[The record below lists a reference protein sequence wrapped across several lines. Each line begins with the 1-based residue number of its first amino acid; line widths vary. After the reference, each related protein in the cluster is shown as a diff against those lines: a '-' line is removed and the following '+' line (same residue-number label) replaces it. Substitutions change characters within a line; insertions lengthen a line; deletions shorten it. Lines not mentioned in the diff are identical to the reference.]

1 MKLETRQFGEIEVDE
16 RALITFPE
24 GIPGFEDLRSYT
36 MLEEGDGVFYYLQ
49 SIEDGNIAFP
59 IINPYLIKPDYAP
72 CISEH
77 YFQKLGGGESSE
89 FTVFLVTTLRED
101 VMASTVNLQAPLL
114 IHTERKKGV
123 QAIVED
129 GMYHS
134 KHKVVDLLQE
144 RDQ

>member
-16 RALITFPE
+16 ATLITFPE
-24 GIPGFEDLRSYT
+24 GIPGFEDLKQYT

-59 IINPYLIKPDYAP
+59 IINPYLIKSDYAP
-72 CISEH
+72 SISEH

-89 FTVFLVTTLRED
+89 FALFLITTLRED

-114 IHTERKKGV
+114 IHTDRKKGV
-123 QAIVED
+123 QAIVE
-129 GMYHS
+129 GEIYHS

-144 RDQ
+144 RGK